1 MRCIRITNRGIIYP
15 SFESKNTRKSRIE
28 RLHTSYVYVCAKFRE
43 IPKRPALHLA
53 PLMPNSENKSS
64 WSTRRL
70 GILVMG
76 EAVRLILVPSIHHL
90 SPTSHCLGIIPS
102 LPPPPKPP
110 QYDNMSDQPGLSHFQ
125 VLFESALQDYEKKTG
140 ITLTNHPLAERLQT
154 CHSAE
159 SVTALLQEQ
168 TRALGEFRESDKIMR
183 SLKNVVSVLSKI
195 SATAALGKDFGT
207 VCLRPL
213 IGCSTD
219 LNA

>member
-1 MRCIRITNRGIIYP
+1 LSVFIRHTYTYARSSEKFQRDRRYTWRHSCP
-15 SFESKNTRKSRIE
+15 TRK
-28 RLHTSYVYVCAKFRE
+28 TS
-43 IPKRPALHLA
+43 PAG
-53 PLMPNSENKSS
+53 
-64 WSTRRL
+64 RL
-70 GILVMG
+70 GGSAYWLWVRLY
-76 EAVRLILVPSIHHL
+76 RLILVPSIHHL
-90 SPTSHCLGIIPS
+90 SPTSHCLGILAS
-102 LPPPPKPP
+102 PPPRSHH
-110 QYDNMSDQPGLSHFQ
+110 NMSDQPGLSHFQ
-125 VLFESALQDYEKKTG
+125 VLFESALQDYERKTG